1 MRITSAGNVGIGTT
15 SPGVNLQIG
24 DGTINTST
32 RFYHSDGTYMQANG
46 YGLRFERSEN
56 FIRPNS
62 TNNKILNIGT
72 ANYKFQISN
81 YNANSHIFSDGSAER
96 MRINSTGNVGIGTAS
111 PTQKLHIVGNTFIDG
126 GLKINAANIDFT
138 GLGTT
143 DPAVAGRL
151 WNNEGTLKISSG
163 E

>member
-1 MRITSAGNVGIGTT
+1 
-15 SPGVNLQIG
+15 
-24 DGTINTST
+24 
-32 RFYHSDGTYMQANG
+32 
-46 YGLRFERSEN
+46 
-56 FIRPNS
+56 
-62 TNNKILNIGT
+62 
-72 ANYKFQISN
+72 
-81 YNANSHIFSDGSAER
+81 

-111 PTQKLHIVGNTFIDG
+111 PTEKLHVVGNTFIDG